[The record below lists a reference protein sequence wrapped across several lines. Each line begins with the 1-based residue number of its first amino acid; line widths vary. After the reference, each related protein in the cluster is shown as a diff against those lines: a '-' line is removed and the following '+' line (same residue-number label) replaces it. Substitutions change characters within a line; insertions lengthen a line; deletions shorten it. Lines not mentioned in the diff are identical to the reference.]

1 MLVIEAPQQRRASLA
16 VLAGGLHLA
25 DSAAAD
31 ETQNQGKQNRTHGGD
46 HNADEHALRS
56 FFFSSRRRH
65 TRLQGD
71 WSSDVCSSDLILK
84 QYESP
89 TMAMR
94 LYCFRM

>member
-46 HNADEHALRS
+46 HNADEHALRRPQPVTMP
-56 FFFSSRRRH
+56 SRAHINWIAAINGKDKRAVQR
-65 TRLQGD
+65 
-71 WSSDVCSSDLILK
+71 VA
-84 QYESP
+84 YP
-89 TMAMR
+89 
-94 LYCFRM
+94 